1 MREYQIFTDATS
13 DLQEDLESV
22 KVIPMNVEIGDK
34 EYVYGP
40 QGNISCKEFYGLQKE
55 GYYASTSQINVLEY
69 EKYFEEA
76 LKEGKDVLYISFSSW
91 MSGTYQ
97 TACLCKNELQESYPD
112 QRIICIDSL
121 CAAVG
126 EGLLVEE
133 VDKKKREGLSMDEL
147 VDWIEDNKMNLCHWF
162 TVDNFDHLKHG
173 GRVSAV
179 AATLGNTLNIKPL
192 LRVDE
197 EGKLRVVKKI
207 RGRHKAMAAQVECI
221 AKTWSPEISKSVV
234 IGHGDDLKAAE
245 ELKEYVE
252 NKLPD
257 AEIYISDIGPII
269 GAHTGP
275 GVMVLAFWGTSR

>member
-55 GYYASTSQINVLEY
+55 GYYASTSQINILEY

-76 LKEGKDVLYISFSSW
+76 LKEGKDVLYISFSSG

-97 TACLCKNELQESYPD
+97 TACLCKNELQESYQD

>member
-55 GYYASTSQINVLEY
+55 GHYASTSQINVLEY

-76 LKEGKDVLYISFSSW
+76 LKEGKDVLYISFSSG

-97 TACLCKNELQESYPD
+97 TACLCKNELQESYPA

>member
-1 MREYQIFTDATS
+1 MKEYQIFTDATS
-13 DLQEDLESV
+13 DLNEDLETV
-22 KVIPMNVEIGDK
+22 KIIPMNVEIGDK

-40 QGNISCKEFYGLQKE
+40 QGNISCSEFYGLQKQ
-55 GYYASTSQINVLEY
+55 GKYASTSQINVLEY

-76 LKEGKDVLYISFSSW
+76 LKEGKDVLYISFSSG

-97 TACLCKNELQESYPD
+97 TACLCKKELEESYPD
-112 QRIICIDSL
+112 NRIICIDSL

-126 EGLLVEE
+126 EGLLIKE
-133 VDKKKREGLSMDEL
+133 VDKKKREGMSMDEL
-147 VDWIEDNKMNLCHWF
+147 VDWVENNKMNLCHWF

-269 GAHTGP
+269 GAHTGT
-275 GVMVLAFWGTSR
+275 GVMVLAFWGTGR

>member
-1 MREYQIFTDATS
+1 MKEYQIFTDATS
-13 DLQEDLESV
+13 DLNEDLETV
-22 KVIPMNVEIGDK
+22 KIIPMNVEIGDK

-40 QGNISCKEFYGLQKE
+40 QGNISCSEFYGLQKQ
-55 GYYASTSQINVLEY
+55 GKYASTSQINVLEY

-76 LKEGKDVLYISFSSW
+76 LKEGKDVLYISFSSG

-97 TACLCKNELQESYPD
+97 TACLCKKELEESYPD
-112 QRIICIDSL
+112 NRIICIDSL

-126 EGLLVEE
+126 EGLLIKE
-133 VDKKKREGLSMDEL
+133 VDKKKREGMSMDEL
-147 VDWIEDNKMNLCHWF
+147 VDWVENNKMHLCHWF

-207 RGRHKAMAAQVECI
+207 RGRHKAMVAQVECI
-221 AKTWSPEISKSVV
+221 VKTWSPEISKSVV

-275 GVMVLAFWGTSR
+275 GVMILAFWGTGR

>member
-1 MREYQIFTDATS
+1 MKEYQIFTDATS
-13 DLQEDLESV
+13 DLNEDLETV
-22 KVIPMNVEIGDK
+22 KIIPMNVEIGDK

-40 QGNISCKEFYGLQKE
+40 QGNISCSEFYGLQKQ
-55 GYYASTSQINVLEY
+55 GKYASTSQINVLEY

-76 LKEGKDVLYISFSSW
+76 LKEGKDVLYISFSSG

-97 TACLCKNELQESYPD
+97 TACLCKNELEESYPD
-112 QRIICIDSL
+112 NRIICIDSL
-121 CAAVG
+121 CAAIG
-126 EGLLVEE
+126 EGLLIKE
-133 VDKKKREGLSMDEL
+133 VDKKKREGMSMDEL
-147 VDWIEDNKMNLCHWF
+147 VDWVENNKMHLCHWF

-179 AATLGNTLNIKPL
+179 AATLGKTLNIKPL

-207 RGRHKAMAAQVECI
+207 RGRHKAMVAQVECI
-221 AKTWSPEISKSVV
+221 VKTWSPEISKSVV

-275 GVMVLAFWGTSR
+275 GVMVLAFWGNGR

>member
-1 MREYQIFTDATS
+1 MKEYQIFTDATS
-13 DLQEDLESV
+13 DLNEDLETV
-22 KVIPMNVEIGDK
+22 KIIPMNVEIGDK

-40 QGNISCKEFYGLQKE
+40 QGNISCSEFYGLQKQ
-55 GYYASTSQINVLEY
+55 GKYASTSQINVLEY

-76 LKEGKDVLYISFSSW
+76 LKEGKDVLYISFSSG

-97 TACLCKNELQESYPD
+97 TACLCKNELEESYPD
-112 QRIICIDSL
+112 NRIICIDSL

-126 EGLLVEE
+126 EGLLIKE
-133 VDKKKREGLSMDEL
+133 VDKKKREGMSMDEL
-147 VDWIEDNKMNLCHWF
+147 VDWVENNKMNLCHWF

-179 AATLGNTLNIKPL
+179 AATLGKTLNIKPL

-221 AKTWSPEISKSVV
+221 IKTWSPEISKSVV

-275 GVMVLAFWGTSR
+275 GVMVLAFWGTGR

>member
-1 MREYQIFTDATS
+1 MKEYQIFTDATS
-13 DLQEDLESV
+13 DLNEDLETV
-22 KVIPMNVEIGDK
+22 KIIPMNVEIGDK

-40 QGNISCKEFYGLQKE
+40 KGNISCSEFYGLQKQ
-55 GYYASTSQINVLEY
+55 GKYASTSQINVLEY

-76 LKEGKDVLYISFSSW
+76 LKEGKDVLYISFSSG

-97 TACLCKNELQESYPD
+97 TACLCKKELEESYPD
-112 QRIICIDSL
+112 NRIICIDSL

-126 EGLLVEE
+126 EGLLIKE
-133 VDKKKREGLSMDEL
+133 VDKKKREGMSMDEL
-147 VDWIEDNKMNLCHWF
+147 VDWVENNKMNLCHWF

-179 AATLGNTLNIKPL
+179 AATLGKTLNIKPL

-221 AKTWSPEISKSVV
+221 VKTWSPEISKSVV

-275 GVMVLAFWGTSR
+275 GVMVLAFWGTGR

>member
-1 MREYQIFTDATS
+1 MKEYQIFTDATS
-13 DLQEDLESV
+13 DLNEDLETV
-22 KVIPMNVEIGDK
+22 KIITMNVEIGDK

-40 QGNISCKEFYGLQKE
+40 QGNISCSEFYGLQKQ
-55 GYYASTSQINVLEY
+55 GKYASTSQINVLEY

-76 LKEGKDVLYISFSSW
+76 LKEGKDVLYISFSSG

-97 TACLCKNELQESYPD
+97 TACLCKNELEESYPD
-112 QRIICIDSL
+112 NRIICIDSL

-126 EGLLVEE
+126 EGLLIKE
-133 VDKKKREGLSMDEL
+133 VDKKKREGMSMDEL
-147 VDWIEDNKMNLCHWF
+147 VDWVENNKMNLCHWF

-221 AKTWSPEISKSVV
+221 VKTWSPEISKSVV

-275 GVMVLAFWGTSR
+275 GVMVLAFWGTGR

>member
-76 LKEGKDVLYISFSSW
+76 LKEGKDVLYISFSSG

-207 RGRHKAMAAQVECI
+207 RGRHKAMVAQVECI

>member
-13 DLQEDLESV
+13 DLNEDLETV
-22 KVIPMNVEIGDK
+22 KIIPMNVEIGDK

-40 QGNISCKEFYGLQKE
+40 QGNISCSEFYGLQKQ
-55 GYYASTSQINVLEY
+55 GKYASTSQINVLEY

-76 LKEGKDVLYISFSSW
+76 LKEGKDVLYISFSSG

-97 TACLCKNELQESYPD
+97 TACLCKNELEESYPD
-112 QRIICIDSL
+112 NRIICIDSL

-126 EGLLVEE
+126 EGLLIKE
-133 VDKKKREGLSMDEL
+133 VDKKKREGMSMDEL
-147 VDWIEDNKMNLCHWF
+147 VDWVENNKMNLCHWF

-207 RGRHKAMAAQVECI
+207 RGRHKAMVAQVECI
-221 AKTWSPEISKSVV
+221 VKTWSPEISKSVV

-275 GVMVLAFWGTSR
+275 GVMVLAFWGTGR

>member
-1 MREYQIFTDATS
+1 MKEYQIFTDATS
-13 DLQEDLESV
+13 DLNEDLETV
-22 KVIPMNVEIGDK
+22 KIIPMNVEIGDK

-40 QGNISCKEFYGLQKE
+40 KGNISCSEFYGLQKQ
-55 GYYASTSQINVLEY
+55 GKYASTSQINVLEY

-76 LKEGKDVLYISFSSW
+76 LKEGKDVLYISFSSG

-97 TACLCKNELQESYPD
+97 TACLCKNELEESYPD
-112 QRIICIDSL
+112 NRIICIDSL

-126 EGLLVEE
+126 EGLLIKE
-133 VDKKKREGLSMDEL
+133 VDKKKREGMSMDEL
-147 VDWIEDNKMNLCHWF
+147 VDWVENNKMHLCHWF
-162 TVDNFDHLKHG
+162 TVDSFDHLKHG

-207 RGRHKAMAAQVECI
+207 RGRHKAMVAQVECI
-221 AKTWSPEISKSVV
+221 VKTWSPEISKSVV

-275 GVMVLAFWGTSR
+275 GVMVLAFWGTGR